1 MVICVRDLKRG
12 SEFEDFENFLKLY
25 EPLTKSLG
33 IVIIRAEFLEII
45 YFNALW
51 KTHTLHSDEGYL

>member
-45 YFNALW
+45 YFNAL
-51 KTHTLHSDEGYL
+51 